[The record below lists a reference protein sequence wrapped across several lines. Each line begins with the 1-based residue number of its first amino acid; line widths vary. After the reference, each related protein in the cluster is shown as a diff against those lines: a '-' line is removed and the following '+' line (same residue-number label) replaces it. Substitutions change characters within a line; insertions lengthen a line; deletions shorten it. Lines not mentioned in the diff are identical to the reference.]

1 MMENFL
7 LRHLVAWKMISK
19 WLEKMVAKTTSIRN
33 VKKCHFMLVQAADWF
48 FIIPLFSNFSIL
60 SFTNFN
66 FLFQFNIIFTF
77 CAQEG
82 SFFWKNMVSFGF
94 KIRISKWCLDIHCTP
109 RESDGTFNNLLSGNK
124 FFLDIN
130 IFHFFLYKLI
140 ISLLQFWN
148 RRFPCIYQIFFGLK
162 YKFNKKSSTVVP

>member
-1 MMENFL
+1 
-7 LRHLVAWKMISK
+7 
-19 WLEKMVAKTTSIRN
+19 
-33 VKKCHFMLVQAADWF
+33 MLVQAADWF

-82 SFFWKNMVSFGF
+82 SFFWKIWLVLGSKSGF
-94 KIRISKWCLDIHCTP
+94 QSETGYMAYQPIKTRLRLSAKDQRVTKKHQFQIKTHCTP
-109 RESDGTFNNLLSGNK
+109 RESDGTFNNLLSCNK